1 MTWCAA
7 PPSYPR
13 IFAWVYRHEGRR
25 LKVRSST
32 IELFPFCCCCYCR
45 RVALAAVSYYSTC
58 SINVLCRC
66 RALAISQQELR
77 CHAVLC
83 TTGRQARQLTAR
95 LEQRLREAL
104 HDFRREKLCR
114 QSARLSVAACLYDDY
129 ASAIPKRKLLLAPGI
144 NNYK

>member
-1 MTWCAA
+1 M
-7 PPSYPR
+7 S
-13 IFAWVYRHEGRR
+13 F
-25 LKVRSST
+25 
-32 IELFPFCCCCYCR
+32 LFGFFFFLLLL
-45 RVALAAVSYYSTC
+45 RVTV
-58 SINVLCRC
+58 
-66 RALAISQQELR
+66 SQQELR

-114 QSARLSVAACLYDDY
+114 QSARLSVAACLYEDY

-144 NNYK
+144 NNYKYLTLISSVVVQLLFFFLLRGFSLFIYLYSSPATNLKASGGTV